1 MGQIFRE
8 IWLTLPHCFN
18 YTLYIMAFT
27 GIKAVFVD
35 IDDTLWWFGKNSEI
49 ALKHT
54 FGIFHLERWC
64 SYERFHD
71 LYRAHNG
78 RLWERYHHGEIGKDF
93 LLSERFRL
101 PLAEVGC
108 DEISDELLSQLNEE
122 YLTTLSSLPTLMPWG
137 REMLDYLTAKG
148 YEIGVVSNGFIST
161 QEPKLK
167 AAGVREYI
175 KHLIISEEIGYTKPM
190 REIFDH
196 ALRCCGLQPH
206 EVVMIGDNFDADIRG
221 AHNAGWRTIFF
232 NPRNLPAGTE
242 ADAIITHLSQVV
254 ELL

>member
-1 MGQIFRE
+1 
-8 IWLTLPHCFN
+8 
-18 YTLYIMAFT
+18 MAFT

-101 PLAEVGC
+101 VRSRAHSIHILIC
-108 DEISDELLSQLNEE
+108 F
-122 YLTTLSSLPTLMPWG
+122 
-137 REMLDYLTAKG
+137 
-148 YEIGVVSNGFIST
+148 FISVNA
-161 QEPKLK
+161 PPNAK
-167 AAGVREYI
+167 ATANFSIFLRPHKFWNEIHGVSSRKI
-175 KHLIISEEIGYTKPM
+175 ANKFAFSVGK
-190 REIFDH
+190 
-196 ALRCCGLQPH
+196 
-206 EVVMIGDNFDADIRG
+206 
-221 AHNAGWRTIFF
+221 
-232 NPRNLPAGTE
+232 
-242 ADAIITHLSQVV
+242 S
-254 ELL
+254 